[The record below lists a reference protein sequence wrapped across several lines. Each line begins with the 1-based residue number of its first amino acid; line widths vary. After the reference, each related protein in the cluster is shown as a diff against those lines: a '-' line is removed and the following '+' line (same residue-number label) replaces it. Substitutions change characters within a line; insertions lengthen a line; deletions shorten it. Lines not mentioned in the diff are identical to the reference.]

1 FVHSGVQLVLE
12 CYMYTPAKSLPL
24 CAGRL
29 KYGIS
34 VDCNETSYELSV
46 MYEEEIIVYFD
57 DKEDRVIYTLPDFA
71 APIMIPDLIKNT
83 HKGGEFCKMALAVL
97 NDVYGRA
104 PEDTVPPW
112 SSIYP
117 KTETVVNIKNT
128 LICHVTG
135 FFPPPVR
142 VLWSRNDVNMTEGV
156 YVSPYYHNIDGT
168 FNVFS
173 ALAFTPEDGDIFSC
187 TVEHQALQGPQT
199 RMWGETPLMTGAF
212 FHQAGNQGQNAKK
225 LNI

>member
-1 FVHSGVQLVLE
+1 LDVYGSILIRSTRHHMNSR
-12 CYMYTPAKSLPL
+12 SLPL

-199 RMWGETPLMTGAF
+199 RMWEVEVNVMTGAF
-212 FHQAGNQGQNAKK
+212 FHHSKGEN
-225 LNI
+225 